1 MFGLGPTELIVIL
14 VLVMLVFGVG
24 KLPEVGAGLGK
35 GIHEFKESIS
45 GRSNDDDDQD
55 PGTRRLNG

>member
-24 KLPEVGAGLGK
+24 KLPEVGAGLGQ
-35 GIHEFKESIS
+35 GIREFKDSIS
-45 GRSNDDDDQD
+45 GRNDDDKGGPQ
-55 PGTRRLNG
+55 PPELKG